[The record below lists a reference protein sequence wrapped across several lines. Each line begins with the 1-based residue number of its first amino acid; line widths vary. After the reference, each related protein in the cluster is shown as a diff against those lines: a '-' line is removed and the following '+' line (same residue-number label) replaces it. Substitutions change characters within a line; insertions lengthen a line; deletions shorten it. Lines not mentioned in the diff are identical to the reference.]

1 MNRKKSAAPI
11 PLELTSSEM
20 LDRISGKSSTTN
32 NPLPASSPPLKT
44 MRTDANGTIAG
55 LAKQLEAQE
64 DQLISI
70 QDGIGALDEKLW
82 ELRELAAK
90 FPTRSMLESL
100 SEKLDE
106 ILEKINERGDNDAHV
121 EWPNE

>member
-1 MNRKKSAAPI
+1 MKTDA
-11 PLELTSSEM
+11 
-20 LDRISGKSSTTN
+20 DDSTTI
-32 NPLPASSPPLKT
+32 
-44 MRTDANGTIAG
+44 TD
-55 LAKQLEAQE
+55 LAKQLELHE

-90 FPTRSMLESL
+90 LPTLPMLESL

-106 ILEKINERGDNDAHV
+106 ILEKINEGGDNGTHF
-121 EWPNE
+121 EWPNA

>member
-1 MNRKKSAAPI
+1 MQYM
-11 PLELTSSEM
+11 ELIRAGDQNAINEF
-20 LDRISGKSSTTN
+20 LANHN
-32 NPLPASSPPLKT
+32 NGGPVPDDNSPALSLPPKT
-44 MRTDANGTIAG
+44 MMVDADDTIAG

-64 DQLISI
+64 NQLISI

-90 FPTRSMLESL
+90 FPTPSMLESL

-106 ILEKINERGDNDAHV
+106 ILEKINEGGDYGTHV
-121 EWPNE
+121 EWPNA